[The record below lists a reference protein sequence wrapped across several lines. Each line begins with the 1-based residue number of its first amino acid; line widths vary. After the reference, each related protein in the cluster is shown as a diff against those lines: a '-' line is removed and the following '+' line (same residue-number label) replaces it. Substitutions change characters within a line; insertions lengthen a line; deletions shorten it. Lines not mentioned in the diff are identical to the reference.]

1 MLLLALILLFCANAF
16 CQQTDPGS
24 GPPAEAGDPAG
35 TPAKPILPTLLQ
47 SITVTATREPE
58 ELRSVPQAV
67 TMLTPEAIETRSAQ
81 ALNEMLTSEPG
92 IWSVRVAAQGSPI
105 VRGQIGNRVLYL
117 WDGIRINNGALFS
130 GPNGFFNQIPLNAID
145 HMERDIYANDRL

>member
-24 GPPAEAGDPAG
+24 GPPAEAAAPPCK
-35 TPAKPILPTLLQ
+35 PAKPILPTLLQ